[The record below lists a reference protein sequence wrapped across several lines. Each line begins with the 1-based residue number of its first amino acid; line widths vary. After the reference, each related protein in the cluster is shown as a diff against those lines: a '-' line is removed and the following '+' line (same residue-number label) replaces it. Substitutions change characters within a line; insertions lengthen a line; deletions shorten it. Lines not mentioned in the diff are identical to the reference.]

1 MCFHCLPLGSI
12 DFPLG
17 SALILSYLIL
27 SPYLILSLS
36 SLLFFF
42 QPGSGAGIFVMVSNI
57 QEVILMC
64 DNAQEPHGE
73 WQLNVVYASLG
84 GAQELLKCPG
94 AYVAKTKDP
103 VRFGY

>member
-1 MCFHCLPLGSI
+1 MS
-12 DFPLG
+12 
-17 SALILSYLIL
+17 
-27 SPYLILSLS
+27 
-36 SLLFFF
+36 
-42 QPGSGAGIFVMVSNI
+42 GSGGPLRETRFASE
-57 QEVILMC
+57 Q
-64 DNAQEPHGE
+64 DTQEPHGE

>member
-1 MCFHCLPLGSI
+1 
-12 DFPLG
+12 
-17 SALILSYLIL
+17 
-27 SPYLILSLS
+27 
-36 SLLFFF
+36 
-42 QPGSGAGIFVMVSNI
+42 MVSNI

-64 DNAQEPHGE
+64 DNTQEPHGE